1 MDTKWLEDFV
11 SLAQTQS
18 FSRSAAAR
26 HVTQP
31 AFSRRIQALEAWL
44 GVALIDRS
52 SYPTRLTS
60 AGEVFYEQ
68 AIEMLEQLRHSRSM
82 LRSRLPDTEDTLRLA
97 VPHLLALTAVPEWL
111 ATLRESRQSVL
122 SSLKA
127 RLTAHNVHDAVL
139 QFTDGGSDLLIC
151 YYHAREPIELD
162 PVRYEWK
169 LIGHE
174 AFAPYVAAD
183 KRGKPRFKLSTSPD
197 KPTPLLGYSA
207 NAYFARMLDV
217 ALGLGPALALSSVFE
232 TDMAESLKYMAI
244 EGHGVAWLP
253 MSTTR
258 EAIEQ
263 ARLVELQGP
272 YRLDMEIRLYRE
284 RSDYQSAGRKELL
297 DAAWQAWPAWAA

>member
-1 MDTKWLEDFV
+1 MDTKWLEDFI
-11 SLAQTQS
+11 SLAQTRS
-18 FSRSAAAR
+18 FSRSAATR

-52 SYPTRLTS
+52 SYPTRLTP
-60 AGEVFYEQ
+60 AGDVFYEQ
-68 AIEMLEQLRHSRSM
+68 ALEILEQLRHSRTM

-111 ATLRESRQSVL
+111 ARLRLSRLPGL
-122 SSLKA
+122 SQLKA

-151 YYHAREPIELD
+151 YFHPCEPIELD
-162 PVRYEWK
+162 PTRYEWK
-169 LIGHE
+169 QIGHE
-174 AFAPYVAAD
+174 RFAPFSATD
-183 KRGKPRFKLSTSPD
+183 KRGKPKFRLSLQAD

-217 ALGLGPALALSSVFE
+217 ALGQGPGLSMASVFE

-253 MSTTR
+253 VSTTL
-258 EAIEQ
+258 EAVSKGE
-263 ARLVELQGP
+263 LVELPGA
-272 YRLDMEIRLYRE
+272 YHTGMDIRLYRE
-284 RSDYQSAGRKELL
+284 RPDHHDYGRKPLVER
-297 DAAWQAWPAWAA
+297 AWSAWPSA